1 MTVRLQKPEKRRRY
15 DPLEAL
21 VREVD
26 RTLVELGNPSPSER
40 TGQGGGKLE
49 RSTGVAALDAALVT
63 AGVTRVSG
71 KGSVE
76 ALARLATDALQER
89 RSCAAR
95 PCIMIGRMA
104 RTLPIIRSLQERGVS
119 SEDLDRLSLYEV
131 RGVHELFGFLHMATQ
146 EPWLSE
152 HSGSLIIFES
162 LASIL
167 SPLEFSVCKST
178 RRLVD
183 VVYRHIAIMEA
194 RIPTATVII
203 REMQPPQRAKLS
215 LTGPTKEVR
224 SSVPLFS
231 LIPGMFRQ
239 FCDAH

>member
-1 MTVRLQKPEKRRRY
+1 MTVRLQKPGKRMRY

-26 RTLVELGNPSPSER
+26 RTLAELGNSLPSKK
-40 TGQGGGKLE
+40 TGQSGVKQK
-49 RSTGVAALDAALVT
+49 RSTGLAALDAALLT
-63 AGVTRVSG
+63 AGATRVSG

-76 ALARLATDALQER
+76 AIERLAADALQES
-89 RSCAAR
+89 RSRAGR

-104 RTLPIIRSLQERGVS
+104 RMLPIVSSLQERGVC
-119 SEDLDRLSLYEV
+119 SEDFDRLGLYEV
-131 RGVHELFGFLHMATQ
+131 KGVDELFGFLHMATQ

-183 VVYRHIAIMEA
+183 VVYRHIAVMEA

-203 REMQPPQRAKLS
+203 RERRPPQRAKFS
-215 LTGPTKEVR
+215 LTGPTKEIR
-224 SSVPLFS
+224 LDTSP
-231 LIPGMFRQ
+231 
-239 FCDAH
+239 